1 MRDSCAQLRLELGAY
16 LLGAI
21 EPGQRAVVE
30 HHLVT
35 CPACRAE
42 LSDLAGLPSL
52 LRRVPADVVRR
63 LLAQQT
69 VRVAPVPLPALARR
83 MTAVHRRARMI
94 AAAAAL
100 ATGIAASAARLPRRN
115 A

>member
-1 MRDSCAQLRLELGAY
+1 MGDSCAQLRLDLGAY

-21 EPGQRAVVE
+21 EPGQRAVVD

-52 LRRVPADVVRR
+52 LRRVPADVVQR

-69 VRVAPVPLPALARR
+69 VPVAPVPLPALARR
-83 MTAVHRRARMI
+83 MTAVRRRARMI

-100 ATGIAASAARLPRRN
+100 ATGRDA
-115 A
+115 